1 MPRALLKELKNRE
14 IELESRLNKLEKVTQ
29 GLEHRIDEL
38 EKKRTVKPPSAGV
51 VRTYKPPKLKK
62 ELKKKPKVRKLTKVE
77 KVKKEKPRVKR
88 ELLEKEIEDLL
99 KKHVSEVEKGLIEK
113 KGSILKKE
121 KKKEVKEIMRKEIER
136 VIQRSRVKKEKKPE
150 RVLGIGDLK
159 IDLSKDARNLFK
171 ILLKKGTVRLDEA
184 AKELQ
189 VDEEIV
195 KEWAE
200 DLERGGLIQIDRY
213 PYGPSNLKLKELS
226 VALKYS
232 K

>member
-1 MPRALLKELKNRE
+1 MPRALLKELKSRE
-14 IELESRLNKLEKVTQ
+14 IELESRLNKLEKVTR

-38 EKKRTVKPPSAGV
+38 EKKMVVRPPSAGV

-62 ELKKKPKVRKLTKVE
+62 ELKKKQKVRKLTKVE

-88 ELLEKEIEDLL
+88 ELLKKEIEDLL
-99 KKHVSEVEKGLIEK
+99 KKHVSEVERKPILKEEK
-113 KGSILKKE
+113 KR
-121 KKKEVKEIMRKEIER
+121 EVKEIMKKEIER
-136 VIQRSRVKKEKKPE
+136 VIQRSRVKKEKKSE
-150 RVLGIGDLK
+150 KILGIGDLK
-159 IDLSKDARNLFK
+159 IDLGKDARNLFE
-171 ILLKKGTVRLDEA
+171 ILLKKGVVRLDEV

-213 PYGPSNLKLKELS
+213 PYGPPDLKLKELS